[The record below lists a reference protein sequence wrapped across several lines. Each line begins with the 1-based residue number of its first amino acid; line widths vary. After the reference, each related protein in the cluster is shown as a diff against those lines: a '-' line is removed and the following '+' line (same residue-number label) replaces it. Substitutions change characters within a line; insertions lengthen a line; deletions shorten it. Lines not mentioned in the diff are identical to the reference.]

1 MKRIIKP
8 IAIIVFSTMIIST
21 AYSDDLSRQKYEAA
35 HAAYQLKLSASLL
48 EQTVNNYSPVT
59 NPNGAA
65 TVLTAFDQLANA
77 YMQANLPVCNYMNT
91 VKQAYPSP
99 HPFNAPA
106 QEIIDNLQKA
116 VQSVSLLQTISRG
129 AASANLSSYS
139 HLSDISEV
147 VSHAGAITYAAT
159 VRANLEPYKLEPY
172 KISEEE
178 LQSVQNDIY
187 IKAQQ
192 AALMA
197 INRKAGNSTVIA
209 NSEACLAAAG
219 AIATFATNVDGA
231 LEKAME
237 QYVYQSIAFSNGF
250 TGALGLIMSDS
261 KNNPKSF
268 AMQQQTYGEV
278 FSAIFADAFSALINK
293 SALQPYQNPINK
305 STTISNATLLIE
317 GAYTIASGVAQMIMP
332 DYSTNIVDAMNY
344 ASLLNSG
351 LLDQRHLALKDLI
364 FVMQELAGKN

>member
-1 MKRIIKP
+1 MKKIIIGI
-8 IAIIVFSTMIIST
+8 IAFSAMIIST

-35 HAAYQLKLSASLL
+35 HAAYQLQLSANLL

-91 VKQAYPSP
+91 VKQAYPSL
-99 HPFNAPA
+99 NAPA
-106 QEIIDNLQKA
+106 QDIIDNLQKA

-139 HLSDISEV
+139 HLSDIADV

-159 VRANLEPYKLEPY
+159 VKANLEPYKLEPY
-172 KISEEE
+172 KISEQE
-178 LQSVQNDIY
+178 LISVQNAIY
-187 IKAQQ
+187 VNAQQ

-197 INRKAGNSTVIA
+197 MNKKAGDSTVIA
-209 NSEACLAAAG
+209 NSDACLAAAG

-231 LEKAME
+231 LQKAME
-237 QYVYQSIAFSNGF
+237 QYQYQSIAFSNGF
-250 TGALGLIMSDS
+250 TGSLELILSDS
-261 KNNPKSF
+261 KNNPKTF
-268 AMQQQTYGEV
+268 ADQQQSYAEV
-278 FSAIFADAFSALINK
+278 FSAIFADSFSALINK
-293 SALQPYQNPINK
+293 SALQPYQNPIYK
-305 STTISNATLLIE
+305 NASQTNAQLLID
-317 GAYTIASGVAQMIMP
+317 GAKQIASGVAQMIMP

-364 FVMQELAGKN
+364 FVMQELAGKTQ